1 MDKAFKKILVDLRP
15 QMVPMIEISPKYDN
29 ALISAIGN
37 KEGDIYETFVEM
49 AQTSSLNKNQ
59 VPPYYNTVMG
69 PTMKMRRPKLR
80 TPPFSS

>member
-49 AQTSSLNKNQ
+49 A
-59 VPPYYNTVMG
+59 
-69 PTMKMRRPKLR
+69 
-80 TPPFSS
+80 